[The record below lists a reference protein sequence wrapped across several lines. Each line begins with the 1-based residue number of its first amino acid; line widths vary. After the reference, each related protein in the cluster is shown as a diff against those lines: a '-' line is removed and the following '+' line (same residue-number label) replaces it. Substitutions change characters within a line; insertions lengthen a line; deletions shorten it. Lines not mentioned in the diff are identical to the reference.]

1 MKQTSMLD
9 VTEGRRRRDA
19 GVEATES
26 ANGEWI
32 QRIRAVAVAL
42 RRQLGTTTVDD
53 LRVYADNHNLQPQ
66 SPNAWGAVFRGE
78 HWEVRGYAQSAYKS
92 NHARRVIVWG
102 LKS

>member
-1 MKQTSMLD
+1 
-9 VTEGRRRRDA
+9 
-19 GVEATES
+19 
-26 ANGEWI
+26 
-32 QRIRAVAVAL
+32 
-42 RRQLGTTTVDD
+42 
-53 LRVYADNHNLQPQ
+53 VYADNHNLQPQ